1 MLVMAVIWATLN
13 WLLDAAAL
21 WVFVAAYGFKL
32 GLDGLIVSF
41 GLANVVAA
49 LPVTPGGL
57 GLVEGVL
64 VPTIVGFGAP
74 RNVALLGVVS
84 YRLVNF
90 WMPIPAAG
98 LAYLSLRADELRLQD
113 SWRQLVRRS
122 TEEARSGE
130 EAGSTGEPEPTDD
143 PGSSDDRRST
153 DSARSGD
160 DASQHP

>member
-1 MLVMAVIWATLN
+1 MISEDTAEQFVRTAAARLVELSRDRAVLVQAVLWATLN

-21 WVFVAAYGFKL
+21 WVFISAYGFQL

-49 LPVTPGGL
+49 LPLTPGGL

-74 RNVALLGVVS
+74 RSIALLGVVS

-90 WMPIPAAG
+90 WLPIPAAG
-98 LAYLSLRADELRLQD
+98 IAYVSLRGSSARLPRK
-113 SWRQLVRRS
+113 WRALVRW
-122 TEEARSGE
+122 
-130 EAGSTGEPEPTDD
+130 
-143 PGSSDDRRST
+143 
-153 DSARSGD
+153 
-160 DASQHP
+160 